1 MYESLTAKL
10 LTVKINYETGVN
22 ITEQIFEALKN
33 NEIRLLPGL
42 TARQTECMQE
52 ITIGKEDLKKTV
64 KNIIETSNVQTEE
77 YKVQHIL
84 PLLTQI
90 QKENILD
97 LSRKTYELEVLLQRT
112 LYRNQDMLDAIIR
125 STQTIVDTA
134 VDYSE
139 NEYKESQIFLNEKF

>member
-1 MYESLTAKL
+1 MYASLTARL
-10 LTVKINYETGVN
+10 LTVKRNYQTGVN

-33 NEIRLLPGL
+33 NEIKLLPGL
-42 TARQTECMQE
+42 TIQQTECMQE
-52 ITIGKEDLKKTV
+52 ITSGKEELKETV
-64 KNIIETSNVQTEE
+64 KNIIETYNVQADE

-84 PLLTQI
+84 PLFTQV

-97 LSRKTYELEVLLQRT
+97 LSREIYELEVFLQRI
-112 LYRNQDMLDAIIR
+112 LFRNQDMLDAIIR

>member
-1 MYESLTAKL
+1 VYESLTARL
-10 LTVKINYETGVN
+10 LTVKRNYQTGVN

-33 NEIRLLPGL
+33 NEIKLLPEL
-42 TARQTECMQE
+42 TIQQTECMQE
-52 ITIGKEDLKKTV
+52 ITSGKEELKETV
-64 KNIIETSNVQTEE
+64 KNIIKTYNVPADE

-84 PLLTQI
+84 PLFKQI

-97 LSRKTYELEVLLQRT
+97 LSREIYELEVLLQRT